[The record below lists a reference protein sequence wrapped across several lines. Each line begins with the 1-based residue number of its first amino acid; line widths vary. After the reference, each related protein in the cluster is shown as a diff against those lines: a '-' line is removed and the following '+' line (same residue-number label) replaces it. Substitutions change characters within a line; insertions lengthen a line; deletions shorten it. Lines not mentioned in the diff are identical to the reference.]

1 VIPKA
6 KVWPPRGYAARS
18 LPRDSRTAT
27 LISGLVI
34 VALAALIGKGVN
46 GMGDLLFPAALIG
59 FGVYLLNQ
67 RSRASSSLPLS
78 DGFEAGAVESGADD
92 SAGGDVASQEVASE
106 AGRRAARALV
116 TPTVL
121 SLLAI
126 GAGVCWALQAAG
138 VAHVSIVS
146 LAAGGLV
153 IVGLGLLAS
162 LWLGR
167 APGLVFLGVG
177 LAGVMLV
184 ASVVAPL
191 VDRARELHAQLPA
204 SAGDRDY
211 QPQTLAEL
219 QPVYE
224 LGMGKLTL
232 DLTQIDFAETTRE
245 VRVNLGLGEV
255 KVLVP
260 AGTSLEVHGQVGLG
274 EATVLDR
281 HEEGVSPRVVVTD
294 PGQGR
299 GTLRVDF
306 NVGLGEG
313 TVRRGL

>member
-1 VIPKA
+1 
-6 KVWPPRGYAARS
+6 
-18 LPRDSRTAT
+18 
-27 LISGLVI
+27 
-34 VALAALIGKGVN
+34 
-46 GMGDLLFPAALIG
+46 
-59 FGVYLLNQ
+59 LLNQ
-67 RSRASSSLPLS
+67 RASAGTPLAV
-78 DGFEAGAVESGADD
+78 EAGALQDEP
-92 SAGGDVASQEVASE
+92 AGG
-106 AGRRAARALV
+106 LV

-184 ASVVAPL
+184 A
-191 VDRARELHAQLPA
+191 RARGLLPA
-204 SAGDRDY
+204 TAGERHY

-219 QPVYE
+219 EPVYA
-224 LGMGKLTL
+224 LGLGELTL
-232 DLTQIDFAETTRE
+232 DLSQIDFAETTRD
-245 VRVNLGLGEV
+245 VQLKVGMGEV
-255 KVLVP
+255 HVIVP
-260 AGTSLEVHGQVGLG
+260 AGTSVEVQGQVGLG
-274 EATVLDR
+274 EATALDR
-281 HEEGVSPRVVVTD
+281 HEEGVGSHVVATD

-299 GTLRVDF
+299 GTLRIDF

-313 TVRRGL
+313 TVRRGI